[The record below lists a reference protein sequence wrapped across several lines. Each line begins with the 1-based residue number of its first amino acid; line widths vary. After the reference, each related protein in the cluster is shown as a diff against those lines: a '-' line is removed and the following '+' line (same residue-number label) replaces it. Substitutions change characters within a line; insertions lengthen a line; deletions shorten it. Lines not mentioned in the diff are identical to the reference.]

1 MINVGDLVRNTD
13 EFSDSHRNIYTV
25 LGIIPSYLFNN
36 EYQCYR
42 NRIIRVFREH
52 QLEKLD
58 SPPQFVVGTVVT
70 PKRSYSY
77 PFHNSRFGVV
87 QASNKVGSLVRI
99 WNVCCNQEH
108 MVEYVSNRNLRKA

>member
-1 MINVGDLVRNTD
+1 MINVGDLVRNID
-13 EFSDSHRNIYTV
+13 KFSNFQRNNYTV
-25 LGIIPSYLFNN
+25 MEIIPMRLFNDCH
-36 EYQCYR
+36 CYR
-42 NRIIRVFREH
+42 NRKIRVFKEH
-52 QLEKLD
+52 QLEKVD
-58 SPPQFVVGTVVT
+58 SPPQFVVGTIVT